1 MALRR
6 RDFIRAS
13 CCSAALGVASNFS
26 RFGLIHALAQS
37 TAPAPY
43 QALVCIFL
51 FGGNDGNNLVIPN
64 DPTGYSNYL
73 NLRGA
78 QANGGLALDQTTL
91 LSITSANPQNG
102 SNSFGLHPNVPEL
115 KTLFMSGQLAFL
127 AN

>member
-1 MALRR
+1 MGLTR
-6 RDFIRAS
+6 RDLLRAS

-26 RFGLIHALAQS
+26 RFGLMHALAQAP
-37 TAPAPY
+37 APAPY

-64 DPTGYSNYL
+64 DPAGYANYL

-91 LSITSANPQNG
+91 LSITSANSRNDD
-102 SNSFGLHPNVPEL
+102 
-115 KTLFMSGQLAFL
+115 
-127 AN
+127 